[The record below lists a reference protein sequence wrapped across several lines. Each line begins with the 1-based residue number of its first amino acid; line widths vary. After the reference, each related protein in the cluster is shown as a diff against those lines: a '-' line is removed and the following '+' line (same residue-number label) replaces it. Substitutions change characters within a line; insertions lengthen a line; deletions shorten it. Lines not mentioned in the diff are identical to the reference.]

1 MDAIVLAGGYATRL
15 WPITR
20 QRPKMFLPVGD
31 TTVIDGVLE
40 DLESDARI
48 DDVYVS
54 TNERF
59 ADAFE
64 AHLEAHDYQKPQL
77 SIEDTTDEDEKFGV
91 ISALAQLVDREDLT
105 DDTIVIAGDNLL
117 SFDVSEFI
125 DCFHQQATPTLAAYD
140 VGDYDRATSYG
151 VLELDA
157 DGREI
162 VAFEEKP
169 DDPPS
174 TLVSVACYGFRADD
188 LDLLETYLAG
198 ENNPDEPGW
207 FVQWLVTRER
217 VDAFTFDGA
226 WFDIGTPESYL
237 DAVAWQLDGDRAIH
251 PDASLEGTT
260 IGANVHVMEGAHITD
275 ATLRD
280 CVVFPD
286 AEITGGTVERAVI
299 GTGAEL
305 REAEVQ
311 SALIGPELTLAD
323 PPSGR

>member
-1 MDAIVLAGGYATRL
+1 
-15 WPITR
+15 
-20 QRPKMFLPVGD
+20 MFLPVGD

-40 DLESDARI
+40 DLETDDRI

-59 ADAFE
+59 ADEFE
-64 AHLEAHDYQKPQL
+64 AHLETNDYHKPQL

-91 ISALAQLVDREDLT
+91 IGALAQLVDRENLT

-117 SFDVSEFI
+117 SFDVSEFV
-125 DCFHQQATPTLAAYD
+125 DFFRQRETPTLAAYD

-151 VLELDA
+151 VLELDD

-174 TLVSVACYGFRADD
+174 TLVSVACYGFRAAD
-188 LDLLETYLAG
+188 LELLETYLAG

-207 FVQWLVTRER
+207 FVQWLVDRER

-237 DAVAWQLDGDRAIH
+237 DAVAWQFDGDSTIH

-260 IGANVHVMEGAHITD
+260 IGANVHVMEGARVTD
-275 ATLRD
+275 AILRD

-286 AEITGGTVERAVI
+286 ATITGGTVERAVI

-305 REAEVQ
+305 REAEIQ

-323 PPSGR
+323 LPAGR